1 MAKLSEQA
9 TNPNPNP
16 NPILTRSNY
25 CLLSYLLYLLTYC
38 TYYEQAMVN
47 ASNVDLALM
56 RFEFLQVRSLVITP
70 T

>member
-1 MAKLSEQA
+1 MAKSSEHA
-9 TNPNPNP
+9 TNTNP
-16 NPILTRSNY
+16 NPILTRTDY
-25 CLLSYLLYLLTYC
+25 DCTYFLLTDY

-47 ASNVDLALM
+47 ANNVDRALM